1 MLVCRQINTSG
12 RKKEEIKIYY
22 DLKCRIQKSKACFR
36 LDVSKCL
43 RLKMFSSSR
52 AGRGKKSET
61 STPTLRTEGMEQSI
75 TEVRELK
82 NRDGQVGIGRER
94 KGLGEAVK
102 EGDGRRGSAAAQ
114 IKAGTP
120 EKVGPSSTCRCPAAN
135 SNTLFRKGTQLNGF
149 CSREPSTGARD
160 CLSRRTREHGREF
173 FQEVVHCRLAV
184 GGGGGSGSPT
194 HADSLPAI
202 HPIRLF

>member
-1 MLVCRQINTSG
+1 MLVCRQINASG

-43 RLKMFSSSR
+43 RLKMLSGSR

-61 STPTLRTEGMEQSI
+61 ATPTLRTEGMAQSI

-82 NRDGQVGIGRER
+82 NRDGQVGIER

-102 EGDGRRGSAAAQ
+102 ERRERKETGRRGPAAAQ

-120 EKVGPSSTCRCPAAN
+120 EKVGPSSTCRCPRCQFKHIIPKRHTA
-135 SNTLFRKGTQLNGF
+135 
-149 CSREPSTGARD
+149 
-160 CLSRRTREHGREF
+160 
-173 FQEVVHCRLAV
+173 
-184 GGGGGSGSPT
+184 
-194 HADSLPAI
+194 
-202 HPIRLF
+202 